1 MVNELI
7 NVETDNIN
15 STNQPIVESEL
26 DLSTSSNNEK
36 RVNKFDNFFK
46 ITARNSTIKKEL
58 IGGLS
63 TFLAM
68 VYILFVNP
76 SILSSSSQ
84 FSPENSILSYSMG
97 GLFLGTTLI
106 TFLGTLLLGL
116 FANVPLVQAPG
127 MGINSFLTYTVCSQF
142 GLNYGEALIC
152 VMISGILYTIIS
164 ATPLRKIITESV
176 PKNFKISIAV
186 MIGLFIAYVG
196 LTSSGIVTGGT
207 AVPTEV
213 FSNFANSK
221 AIGILVISLIGILL
235 GVVLHFCKV
244 KFSIIITI
252 GATLAMLLI
261 AGGIDHANIGSQIYR
276 LNDYKNFATFAD
288 ASKLMYGSFATV
300 FKKPLAYVAM
310 FCFLYVNLFDTTSVL
325 TWARNDEGF
334 IITNKE
340 SENKKFNW
348 VSKAYLS
355 NAIAT
360 TAGAFMLTSNL
371 TCYIE
376 SATGVKS
383 GAKTGLSSV
392 FCAGLILLCIPLYAV
407 LPALSP
413 IPVDG
418 LSSPLQPIAGPVSVL
433 IGALIISELRHF
445 DWKEF
450 ADIPVTLFI
459 IIFGFLGYAISLG
472 LAMGS
477 ILYVLIY
484 GLYGIA
490 NAIKNRKDEEFRK
503 LSLKERYQK
512 SCRISVTMWVISI
525 LSLAYVIIEILI
537 KAKVF

>member
-26 DLSTSSNNEK
+26 DISTSSNNEK

-261 AGGIDHANIGSQIYR
+261 AGGIDHANIGSKIYR